1 MIDDSEIEQPVT
13 AAPAS
18 DWAAGLDPDLGAF
31 VAQKGW
37 RSLGDALGSYRHL
50 ERLMGAERL
59 ALPAADADD
68 AAWAPVWDRLGRP
81 PAAGGYEFVAPEDK
95 PYDPATADWF
105 RTLAHRIGLTQRQA
119 REIHD
124 GFLAQLL
131 VPAAEGPQD
140 AGPVAAGKAAV
151 DGAAVD
157 GAAAE
162 EAAAEESPMAALREA
177 WGRHYDSNMASARRA
192 YAALLESEAPFHDI
206 ADAMGETALMQLLAK
221 AGRHIAEDSIT
232 ARADGAPG
240 PRNPAE
246 ALAEIAK
253 LQRAAGADAGHPY
266 LSKTHPE
273 HQTLVK
279 RMEALYA
286 LAYGG

>member
-1 MIDDSEIEQPVT
+1 MTDESNMAQP
-13 AAPAS
+13 AADAPAS
-18 DWAAGLDPDLGAF
+18 DWSAGLDPDLGSF

-37 RSLGDALGSYRHL
+37 RSLGDALTSYRHL
-50 ERLMGAERL
+50 ERLMGSERL
-59 ALPAADADD
+59 ALPAADADE

-81 PAAGGYEFVAPEDK
+81 PEAGGYELAAPQDK
-95 PYDPATADWF
+95 PYDAATADWF

-124 GFLAQLL
+124 GFLARL
-131 VPAAEGPQD
+131 PAPERAAVSGAAQAVTAN
-140 AGPVAAGKAAV
+140 AGPE
-151 DGAAVD
+151 DD
-157 GAAAE
+157 SRE
-162 EAAAEESPMAALREA
+162 PEAALREA
-177 WGRHYDSNMASARRA
+177 WGRQYDSNMASARRA
-192 YAALLESEAPFHDI
+192 FAALLDAEAPFHDI

-221 AGRHIAEDSIT
+221 AGRHIAEDNIT

-246 ALAEIAK
+246 ALAEITK

>member
-1 MIDDSEIEQPVT
+1 MIDDREIEQPVT
-13 AAPAS
+13 PAPAS
-18 DWAAGLDPDLGAF
+18 DWSAGLDPDLGAF

-124 GFLAQLL
+124 GFLARLP
-131 VPAAEGPQD
+131 VPAADGAGA
-140 AGPVAAGKAAV
+140 AGPEYP
-151 DGAAVD
+151 
-157 GAAAE
+157 AAAR
-162 EAAAEESPMAALREA
+162 EAAPEAALREA
-177 WGRHYDSNMASARRA
+177 WGRHYDGNMASARRA
-192 YAALLESEAPFHDI
+192 YAALLDAEAPFHDI
-206 ADAMGETALMQLLAK
+206 ADVLGETALMQLLAK

-232 ARADGAPG
+232 ARADGLPG

-253 LQRAAGADAGHPY
+253 LQRAAGADSAHPY

-273 HQTLVK
+273 HQKLVK